1 MRRWWMAGLL
11 TILVPGLGQ
20 TYNGQIRKGAFFLFG
35 LYAVYIPASI
45 WFALRFPSFA
55 MYLALASGFV
65 TIVLV
70 MVGDAI
76 LSARRIGDQFIPKF
90 YNRVSVY
97 LIVIIVFSL
106 SSTALGDS
114 IREYWIQAYKISSGS
129 MAMEPALLP
138 GDHIFIKKRP
148 VSIHR
153 GDIVVYEFPEDPS
166 KDFIHRLIGLA
177 GDIVEIRDKKLLI
190 NGRSI
195 EEPYIRFSDGK
206 STDNTVQAR
215 DNMPAISVPEGM
227 IFVLGDNRDRSYDS
241 RFWGV
246 VERGKVRGIAR
257 SIYFSWDRDN
267 MRVRWSRIGMPP
279 REYGTGTAP

>member
-1 MRRWWMAGLL
+1 
-11 TILVPGLGQ
+11 
-20 TYNGQIRKGAFFLFG
+20 
-35 LYAVYIPASI
+35 
-45 WFALRFPSFA
+45 
-55 MYLALASGFV
+55 
-65 TIVLV
+65 
-70 MVGDAI
+70 
-76 LSARRIGDQFIPKF
+76 
-90 YNRVSVY
+90 
-97 LIVIIVFSL
+97 
-106 SSTALGDS
+106 
-114 IREYWIQAYKISSGS
+114 
-129 MAMEPALLP
+129 MEPALLP

-195 EEPYIRFSDGK
+195 EEPYIRFSGGK

-215 DNMPAISVPEGM
+215 DNMPAISVPEGK

-241 RFWGV
+241 RFWGF
-246 VERGKVRGIAR
+246 VESEKVKGIAR
-257 SIYFSWDRDN
+257 AIYFSWDRDN